1 VSMHHPLSKAL
12 LRLICFASVAVISLA
27 TVGDALAQNC
37 ESMSGPRRTDCFI
50 GRARILGLESD
61 IAAGTARLRADE
73 ARLRA
78 ATGTTAQSRLRRTAK
93 SKYKVRLK

>member
-1 VSMHHPLSKAL
+1 MHHSLSKPR
-12 LRLICFASVAVISLA
+12 LRLICVASVTVIGLA

-50 GRARILGLESD
+50 GRARILGLQSD

-78 ATGTTAQSRLRRTAK
+78 ATGTSVQPRLRRTAK
-93 SKYKVRLK
+93 SKYKVRSK

>member
-1 VSMHHPLSKAL
+1 MHHPLSKPL
-12 LRLICFASVAVISLA
+12 LRLICFASVAVVGLA
-27 TVGDALAQNC
+27 TAGDALAQNC

-50 GRARILGLESD
+50 GRARILCLESD

-78 ATGTTAQSRLRRTAK
+78 APGTSVQPRSRRTAK
-93 SKYKVRLK
+93 SKHKVHLK